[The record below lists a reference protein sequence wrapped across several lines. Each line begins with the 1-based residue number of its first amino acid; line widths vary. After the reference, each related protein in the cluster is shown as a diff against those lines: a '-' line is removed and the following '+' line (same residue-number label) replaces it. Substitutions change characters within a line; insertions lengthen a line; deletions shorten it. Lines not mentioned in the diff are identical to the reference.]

1 MEVGTVLV
9 LLNLRLISV
18 LIPDESYLLKDVK
31 KNKLLLLW
39 AVQHFF
45 TAYTSKCK
53 HAIEGNM
60 ADIESESDTFGVS
73 DSKLKSKAP
82 NSSSAVG
89 SPLNPNISSKF
100 ALFTFRPFATH

>member
-39 AVQHFF
+39 TVQRFF
-45 TAYTSKCK
+45 TA
-53 HAIEGNM
+53 
-60 ADIESESDTFGVS
+60 
-73 DSKLKSKAP
+73 
-82 NSSSAVG
+82 
-89 SPLNPNISSKF
+89 
-100 ALFTFRPFATH
+100 